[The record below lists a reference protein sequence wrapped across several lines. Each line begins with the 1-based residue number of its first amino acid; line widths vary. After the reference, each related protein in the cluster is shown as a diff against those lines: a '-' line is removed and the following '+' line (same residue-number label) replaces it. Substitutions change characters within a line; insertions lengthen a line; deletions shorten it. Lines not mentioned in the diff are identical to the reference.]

1 MSLQDVTWEW
11 LDPDER
17 RPWPPVASI
26 QQSLGKLGLSLE
38 DVRLNPLGARTAE
51 IVGVRGHCEDRICLA
66 RQRNPDPR
74 IVCPLEEEYEAL
86 RQMHALCPGLVPEPF
101 GVIKP
106 NYGEPLLVLHWVDGM
121 RLGSR
126 LQIRESTEDVAA
138 TIASALSMFHIAG
151 RRCDLSGLTRQ
162 VRVDRLLDAAQ
173 KSPLRGVVVPS
184 AFWDR
189 AIATLREVTDG
200 LDIPTLLHGDAH
212 AYNLMETPDGPC
224 WVDFER
230 LAVGPPEIDNARA
243 WVLLQAQVRREVVP
257 PWHSEAQFACDFL
270 AAISFLEAPPS
281 VFSKEARSAVEAALH
296 TIIRRLL

>member
-1 MSLQDVTWEW
+1 MSLQDITWEW
-11 LDPDER
+11 IGPGER

-26 QQSLGKLGLSLE
+26 QQSLGKLGLYMK

-74 IVCPLEEEYEAL
+74 IVCPLEEEHEAL

-101 GVIKP
+101 GVIRP
-106 NYGEPLLVLHWVDGM
+106 NYGEPLLVLYWVDGM

-126 LQIRESTEDVAA
+126 LQICENTEEIA
-138 TIASALSMFHIAG
+138 TTISSALSMFHTAG

-162 VRVDRLLDAAQ
+162 VRVDRLLDASQ

-200 LDIPTLLHGDAH
+200 LDIPTLLMEM
-212 AYNLMETPDGPC
+212 LMRT
-224 WVDFER
+224 
-230 LAVGPPEIDNARA
+230 
-243 WVLLQAQVRREVVP
+243 
-257 PWHSEAQFACDFL
+257 
-270 AAISFLEAPPS
+270 
-281 VFSKEARSAVEAALH
+281 
-296 TIIRRLL
+296 T